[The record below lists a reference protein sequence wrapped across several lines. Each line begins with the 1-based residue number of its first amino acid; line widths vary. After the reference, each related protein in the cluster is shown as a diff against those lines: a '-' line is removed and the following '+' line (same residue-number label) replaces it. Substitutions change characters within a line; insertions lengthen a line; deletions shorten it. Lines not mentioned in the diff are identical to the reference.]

1 MAPRMKPKDA
11 FRFDCPCC
19 GKSIEVNTRS
29 GKARA
34 VKIEESKAGKSFE
47 GMVEDAKGDS
57 QRLNKLLDEAQQL
70 HGSDSDRLEDLFK
83 QAQKKAAEDKDEKPR
98 TPFDLD

>member
-1 MAPRMKPKDA
+1 MKPKDA

-19 GKSIEVNTRS
+19 GKSIEVNTRT

-34 VKIEESKAGKSFE
+34 VKFEESKKGKSFE
-47 GMVEDAKGDS
+47 GMVEDAKGDKK
-57 QRLNKLLDEAQQL
+57 RLSSLLDEAREL
-70 HGSDSDRLEDLFK
+70 HSSDSQRLDDLFK
-83 QAQKKAAEDKDEKPR
+83 QAKKKAAEDPDEKPR